1 MIKIRTLQ
9 FESFLQPKIYKMM
22 KKIVITA
29 CTALLAW
36 SQLSAQD
43 FSELKGKLLTD
54 SIEYAEAKPTIMEC
68 SEFLLNS
75 SVKSDE
81 NNLVAFDFL
90 VEWMNNNPYYTFQT
104 HKKFFKVI
112 SNDAPLTA
120 RYFAALC
127 KTAIE
132 HDFKITEEDLQYEA
146 IDKFVRYCM
155 YKKYHVDVDKKL
167 EKYIEAKKDGKL
179 KDLL

>member
-1 MIKIRTLQ
+1 
-9 FESFLQPKIYKMM
+9 M
-22 KKIVITA
+22 KRIIITA
-29 CTALLAW
+29 FTAMMAF

-43 FSELKGKLLTD
+43 FSDLKGKMLSD
-54 SIEYAEAKPTIMEC
+54 STEYAEYQPRVIEC
-68 SEFLLNS
+68 SDFLLNS
-75 SVKSDE
+75 SIKTDE

-90 VEWMNNNPYYTFQT
+90 VEWMNNNPYYNFQP

-112 SNDAPLTA
+112 SDNASLSA

-132 HDFKITEEDLQYEA
+132 NDFKIEEEELQYQA

-155 YKKYHVDVDKKL
+155 YKKYHVEIDKKL
-167 EKYIEAKKDGKL
+167 SKYVEAKKDGKL
-179 KDLL
+179 KEML